1 MSFNP
6 EQVNKD
12 KDINYQEVLQQIKP
26 DEGDF
31 KSVEL
36 TEEEDQKLLSIL
48 KKARKAEND
57 GDFKKAIE
65 LYQEYINQFSK
76 IKEEKE
82 EEKKEK
88 EELEPTEQ
96 DKEIWKEIKNGNFDN
111 IKKLTTLSR
120 EAAKILGEFHLDFLE
135 LDSLQELTDQQAKH
149 LAGFQGVG
157 LYLNGL
163 QKLTTDQQAEYLAGF
178 EGGTLVL
185 NGLQELTDQQA
196 KHLAGF
202 QGVMLSLDGL
212 QELTDQ
218 QAEHL
223 ANYKGIDLCI
233 NKDLKEKINKYR

>member
-12 KDINYQEVLQQIKP
+12 KNINYQEVLQQIKP

-31 KSVEL
+31 ESVEL
-36 TEEEDQKLLSIL
+36 TEDENEELLSIL

-57 GDFKKAIE
+57 GNLEKAIK
-65 LYQEYINQFSK
+65 LYRQYINQFSK
-76 IKEEKE
+76 IKEKKEKE
-82 EEKKEK
+82 EEK
-88 EELEPTEQ
+88 ELEPTER
-96 DKEIWKEIKNGNFDN
+96 DKEIWEEIKKGNFDN
-111 IKKLTTLSR
+111 IEELTTLSD
-120 EAAKILGEFHLDFLE
+120 EVAKILSKSDLE
-135 LDSLQELTDQQAKH
+135 RLS
-149 LAGFQGVG
+149 
-157 LYLNGL
+157 LNGL

-202 QGVMLSLDGL
+202 EGGTLVLNGL

-218 QAEHL
+218 QAEYL
-223 ANYKGIDLCI
+223 AGFKGDIIID
-233 NKDLKEKINKYR
+233 NDLEEKIKKYKK